1 MFPQISVRS
10 WALIFALFAGA
21 FAAAQ
26 TSKEMPSSTPA
37 SDTRSPSHDT
47 KNTDEDAV
55 FHGPAINDINAIGR
69 RNVGCNRGLAN
80 WYSLE
85 KQMALG
91 RQVAMQLDAA
101 SRLITDPKVVE
112 YVNRLGQNLVR
123 NSDARIPLTIKVLD
137 DDSPNASTLAG
148 GQMYVN
154 TGAILAAET
163 ESELAGVMAHEIGHV
178 SACHAAR
185 QATRGNLMELISI
198 PLVIMGGPLANQG
211 LNLLLPAAYLKFS
224 RTFEEQ
230 ADYLGIQ
237 YAYKAGYDPV
247 GMLNFFEKIEAME
260 KKKKGF
266 IARAYASHPQTP
278 DRLLKSQR
286 EIETILPPREQY
298 IVDNSEFQ
306 EVKARLAAIL
316 NQRRLQDD
324 NSPHPTLR
332 RAQNDPGK
340 DPDQKDDDHPTLK
353 RHAVGGE

>member
-1 MFPQISVRS
+1 MFPGISVRS
-10 WALIFALFAGA
+10 WALIFAFAVSSFA
-21 FAAAQ
+21 FAQ
-26 TSKEMPSSTPA
+26 SSKEPA
-37 SDTRSPSHDT
+37 ADPRNGSHDA
-47 KNTDEDAV
+47 KNNDEDAA

-80 WYSLE
+80 WYTLE
-85 KQMALG
+85 KQVALG
-91 RQVAMQLDAA
+91 RQVALQVDAA

-185 QATRGNLMELISI
+185 QATRATMLELVSI
-198 PLVIMGGPLANQG
+198 PVSIAVGPLANQG

-224 RTFEEQ
+224 RNFEEQ

-260 KKKKGF
+260 KKKKGV
-266 IARAYASHPQTP
+266 IARAYATHPQTP
-278 DRLLKSQR
+278 DRLQKSQH

-298 IVDNSEFQ
+298 VVDNSEFQ
-306 EVKARLAAIL
+306 ETKTRLAAIL
-316 NQRRLQDD
+316 NLRRLQEDKS
-324 NSPHPTLR
+324 NHPTLR
-332 RAQNDPGK
+332 RAGNDPGK
-340 DPDQKDDDHPTLK
+340 DPEQPKDDEHPTLK